1 MMECIKSKITARH
14 EGKQRQ
20 AVNSWSGRICPKIK
34 KKLEKEIE
42 LSASCFPSHSR
53 LGVFSVLSGNNTYLV
68 DIHAWTCDCRR
79 WQLSG
84 IPCSHSIA
92 CFREE
97 RIDPEDMVHKCYT
110 IETYLQAYGHNVMPM
125 RDRAHWEQVDGPFIH
140 PPVYKKRMGRPPKNR
155 KKTPEEKLQKD
166 GSIALNKKGV
176 SMHCSICGKADH
188 NKKGHQKFM
197 QRGWRGKLKSKK
209 MK

>member
-20 AVNSWSGRICPKIK
+20 AINSWSGRIFPKIK

-110 IETYLQAYGHNVMPM
+110 IDLPASIWPQCNAYERQSSLG
-125 RDRAHWEQVDGPFIH
+125 A
-140 PPVYKKRMGRPPKNR
+140 
-155 KKTPEEKLQKD
+155 
-166 GSIALNKKGV
+166 S
-176 SMHCSICGKADH
+176 
-188 NKKGHQKFM
+188 
-197 QRGWRGKLKSKK
+197 GWTFHSSTSV
-209 MK
+209 